1 MRLLTVLVL
10 SAFLGGCSW
19 ISWFG
24 KSDEQT
30 RLENESSAPTQIPA
44 ELDQPQ
50 FVDLMPIPNVDDY
63 RGLSGMPMEVGLP
76 QALST
81 SFGVDQIIIRRLG
94 EQRWVFVDLP
104 PATIWPQ
111 VVLFWEENHLPV
123 AKLDPRNGSLETEW
137 LLGSTGTA
145 DEIYD
150 SLLRGEDFRMGQ
162 ALKQYKFRAKVEAGV
177 RSGSTELFVEQLER
191 NIGTTTEAWDGES
204 DNPELEARVM
214 SAIAYFL
221 GDRTAEGPTV
231 SLLAA
236 GLRESKA
243 TLVTERDGLVLKYRL
258 DFDRAWATVGAALEN
273 ARVDVE
279 DLDRTSAVYYV
290 KYSSGHDPDP
300 GFLKRIFTREDRQKD
315 LAAGFEFEVRVE
327 PQGEEVVVTVAS
339 VAATDLTSTENLIL
353 RERLLK
359 LIKEYST

>member
-1 MRLLTVLVL
+1 L
-10 SAFLGGCSW
+10 SLAVSGCSW
-19 ISWFG
+19 ISWLG
-24 KSDEQT
+24 ESEEQV
-30 RLENESSAPTQIPA
+30 RLETESTAPTRVPD

-50 FVDLMPIPNVDDY
+50 FVDLMPIPNVVDY
-63 RGLSGMPMEVGLP
+63 RGLAGTPLEVGLP

-81 SFGVDQIIIRRLG
+81 TFGVDTIVIRTLG
-94 EQRWVFVDLP
+94 DQRWVFVDLP

-123 AKLDPRNGSLETEW
+123 AMLDPRNGTLETEW
-137 LLGSTGTA
+137 LVGRTGDT

-150 SLLRGEDFRMGQ
+150 SLLKGQSWRVGE
-162 ALKQYKFRAKVEAGV
+162 ALQQYKFRVRVEAGV
-177 RSGSTELFVEQLER
+177 RNGSTELFVEQVQRDLGGDREP
-191 NIGTTTEAWDGES
+191 AWRGES
-204 DNPELEARVM
+204 DNAALEGKIL
-214 SAIAYFL
+214 SSIAYFL
-221 GDRTAEGPTV
+221 GDRTAEGPAV

-243 TLVTERDGLVLKYRL
+243 TLVTEADGMVLKYRL

-273 ARVDVE
+273 ARVAVE

-290 KYSSGHDPDP
+290 KYTSGHDPDP
-300 GFLKRIFTREDRQKD
+300 GLLKRIFSRNDKQSELEEGYQ
-315 LAAGFEFEVRVE
+315 FEVHVD
-327 PQGEEVVVTVAS
+327 PQGEEVLVTIAGDMDVS
-339 VAATDLTSTENLIL
+339 LTSTENLIL